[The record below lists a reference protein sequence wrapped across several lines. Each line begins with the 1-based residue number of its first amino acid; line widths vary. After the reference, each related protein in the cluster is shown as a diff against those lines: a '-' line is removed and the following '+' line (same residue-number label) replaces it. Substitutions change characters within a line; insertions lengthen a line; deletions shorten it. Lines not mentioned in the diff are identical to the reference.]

1 MTVLSKRQTFGI
13 VSFSVAASC
22 VVDAFVSNSRAIS
35 STTPRIP
42 SHHYMSIG
50 SFPEDH
56 MSRDGNTNQHNTN
69 VNSDDDNVN
78 NPAFSAPPSVT
89 NTNTNSPHNPYTT
102 DQYDGYDGSFPLPE
116 TDTPMPTSPLTRQLR
131 TEREEE
137 LQSKYASGDEVFELR
152 RRVTELR
159 EELMEARQELSDMT
173 SSRRV
178 YDYPTNEPI
187 AAKLRVKE
195 LEKQLIKLN
204 GRDAEFVYSLL
215 TERLKEARGG
225 GGGGYSALGEEEIAK
240 LAREVEEARLCI
252 PHLNMH
258 GLWVGK

>member
-1 MTVLSKRQTFGI
+1 
-13 VSFSVAASC
+13 
-22 VVDAFVSNSRAIS
+22 
-35 STTPRIP
+35 
-42 SHHYMSIG
+42 
-50 SFPEDH
+50 
-56 MSRDGNTNQHNTN
+56 
-69 VNSDDDNVN
+69 
-78 NPAFSAPPSVT
+78 
-89 NTNTNSPHNPYTT
+89 
-102 DQYDGYDGSFPLPE
+102 
-116 TDTPMPTSPLTRQLR
+116 MPTSPLTRQLR

-152 RRVTELR
+152 TRVTELR

-173 SSRRV
+173 SSRRA

-195 LEKQLIKLN
+195 LEKKLIKLN

-215 TERLKEARGG
+215 TERLEEAR
-225 GGGGYSALGEEEIAK
+225 GGGGYSALEEEEIAK